1 MLIIERYILFLNFP
15 KWVRRSAGEFA
26 DPVRGIGDFAE
37 GRISWMTRNC
47 DSAAIGC

>member
-15 KWVRRSAGEFA
+15 KLFGAAPANFA

-37 GRISWMTRNC
+37 GRIGWMTRNC
-47 DSAAIGC
+47 DPAAIGC